1 MGADGSGELSQV
13 RLDKW
18 TWAAR
23 CFKTRSKARQACVG
37 GLVQLNGVRARPA
50 QKVKVGDLV
59 QVSYEHGP
67 RILQVVALAG
77 RRGPAAAARLLYEDL
92 TPPEPPR
99 EPPPMDRERGL
110 GRPTKRDRRA
120 LGRLRWEDL

>member
-1 MGADGSGELSQV
+1 VGSDSSSALSQV
-13 RLDKW
+13 RIDKW

-23 CFKTRSKARQACVG
+23 CFKTRSKARKACVAG
-37 GLVQLNGVRARPA
+37 QVQLNGERARPA
-50 QKVKVGDLV
+50 RQVRVGDTV
-59 QVSYEHGP
+59 EVSYEHGR
-67 RILQVVALAG
+67 RILQVVALAE

-99 EPPPMDRERGL
+99 EPPPMERERGL